1 MKNHNPNDTIFTVI
15 TGAEAETIIP
25 KPTEWIIE
33 KIYPMGF
40 KTILAGTTGSNKSYY
55 AMREGMSIANDEDSF
70 LGFNIMQKGLSVL
83 FVDTE
88 IGQDELLKR
97 YHRIKKNFKNW
108 GKGIDRFNMLSKKGS
123 FSNIWNELKQHVEK
137 YKPDV
142 LYIDC
147 LYNSVTER
155 DISKGHNIAKFTD
168 HITELR
174 ESYNI
179 TIKIIHHFNKG
190 YHEYGLTIDRMSG
203 ASALQNWAEHIMLM
217 TRTNE
222 HELRL
227 IRIVKA
233 RGVDFTDNYYGLNWN
248 AEEFKLEMRGV
259 VKNWEKYILNDEK
272 KYLWQQALEKMLN
285 TFTTNDWV
293 DVVVN
298 DLKMVK
304 ERQANKWL
312 KEIEFLGMIKKIKHG
327 HWEKTSL
334 GFVEDIIEL
343 E

>member
-1 MKNHNPNDTIFTVI
+1 MKNHNTNDTVFIVI
-15 TGAEAETIIP
+15 TGAEAETITP

-33 KIYPMGF
+33 NIFPMGF

-88 IGQDELLKR
+88 IGIDELIKR
-97 YHRIKKNFKNW
+97 YHRIKNNFTNW

-123 FSNIWNELKQHVEK
+123 FSNIWNELKQKVEIF
-137 YKPDV
+137 KPDV

-155 DISKGHNIAKFTD
+155 DISKGYNIAKFTD
-168 HITELR
+168 QITELR
-174 ESYNI
+174 ESYNM
-179 TIKIIHHFNKG
+179 TIKIIHHLNKG
-190 YHEYGLTIDRMSG
+190 NHEHGLIIDRMSG

-217 TRTNE
+217 TRTNVN
-222 HELRL
+222 ELRL

-259 VKNWEKYILNDEK
+259 VKNWAVLVLKDEK
-272 KYLWQQALEKMLN
+272 KYSWQKALEKMLN

-293 DVVVN
+293 NVVVN
-298 DLKMVK
+298 DLKMIK
-304 ERQANKWL
+304 ERQAKEWL
-312 KEIEFLGMIKKIKHG
+312 NEIKLLGMIKKTKHG